1 MAPVTKARKSETTAT
16 RPSSR
21 DSDPY
26 NNVNIYLHNTQ
37 CLDTTT
43 ITPAL
48 DHYVD
53 DSDRYSYTSLKR
65 KRSLSP
71 PSTPLL
77 PAGMESD
84 SSSTCGFLKLSP
96 VHKAPLPMAL
106 TIEVPPGHQ
115 GPLVVNLDINSL
127 LAQAQ
132 SQIRPLPSYLFPRSQ
147 SCADSGYSSTSSVVS
162 EVSKPSIPSK
172 RSFLDL
178 PAEIRNQI
186 YRLAFV
192 SEEKLDFAYPS
203 NFSRSS
209 SLLQTCR
216 QVHEEGRSILY
227 SENTFYFQRRKK
239 EQSSRWTTNVFEIGY
254 KDIRFFL
261 RSIGLANVSLLR
273 RVMIMFEDA
282 QPSMNTQLKD
292 ADERRFTNDDDL
304 MDILRVLG
312 DHTML
317 KTLDLCFQGRRMFYN
332 KDESRF
338 IELLTRIKADQVKCI
353 NNPDTPFS
361 NWKGLSKI
369 ALADAGR
376 LVHEMTRRVTIF
388 R

>member
-1 MAPVTKARKSETTAT
+1 MAPVAKARKTTAT
-16 RPSSR
+16 ATKPSSR
-21 DSDPY
+21 DNDSYDHANISLRNMQSLDSATTPPDLDPY
-26 NNVNIYLHNTQ
+26 
-37 CLDTTT
+37 
-43 ITPAL
+43 
-48 DHYVD
+48 VD
-53 DSDRYSYTSLKR
+53 ESDRYSYTSLKR
-65 KRSLSP
+65 KRSLSSP
-71 PSTPLL
+71 CTPLL
-77 PAGMESD
+77 SAGKDSD
-84 SSSTCGFLKLSP
+84 CSSSCGILELSP
-96 VHKAPLPMAL
+96 RHKDPLPMAL
-106 TIEVPPGHQ
+106 TIEVPPGHE
-115 GPLVVNLDINSL
+115 GPLVVNIDINSL

-132 SQIRPLPSYLFPRSQ
+132 SQIRPLPTCLSPGSQ
-147 SCADSGYSSTSSVVS
+147 SCADSGYSSTSSVTS
-162 EVSKPSIPSK
+162 EISKPNTTSR

-178 PAEIRNQI
+178 PAEIRNQV

-192 SEEKLDFAYPS
+192 SEEKLDFAYPN

-239 EQSSRWTTNVFEIGY
+239 EQAVRWSTDVYEIGY

-273 RVMIMFEDA
+273 RLIVMFEDA
-282 QPSMNTQLKD
+282 QPSMNTHLKD

-304 MDILRVLG
+304 MDTLRVLG

-361 NWKGLSKI
+361 NWKGLAKI
-369 ALADAGR
+369 ASADAGR

>member
-1 MAPVTKARKSETTAT
+1 MAPVTKARKTENTLT

-26 NNVNIYLHNTQ
+26 NHVNIYPHNTQ
-37 CLDTTT
+37 SMDTTT
-43 ITPAL
+43 INPAL
-48 DHYVD
+48 DHHVD

-77 PAGMESD
+77 PAGVDSE

-96 VHKAPLPMAL
+96 VHKDPLPMAL
-106 TIEVPPGHQ
+106 TIEVPPGHE
-115 GPLVVNLDINSL
+115 GPLVVNIDINSL

-132 SQIRPLPSYLFPRSQ
+132 SQIRPLPSYISPRSQ
-147 SCADSGYSSTSSVVS
+147 SCADSGYSSTSSVAS
-162 EVSKPSIPSK
+162 EISKPNTTSK

-192 SEEKLDFAYPS
+192 TEEKLDFAYPS

-209 SLLQTCR
+209 SFLQTCR

-239 EQSSRWTTNVFEIGY
+239 EQSARWTTDVFEIGY

-273 RVMIMFEDA
+273 RVIIMFEDA
-282 QPSMNTQLKD
+282 QPSMNTHLKD

-304 MDILRVLG
+304 MDTLRVLG

-353 NNPDTPFS
+353 NNPETPFS
-361 NWKGLSKI
+361 NWKGLSKV
-369 ALADAGR
+369 ASADAGR
-376 LVHEMTRRVTIF
+376 LIHEMTRRVTIF

>member
-1 MAPVTKARKSETTAT
+1 MAPVTKARKTTAT
-16 RPSSR
+16 ATKPSSR
-21 DSDPY
+21 
-26 NNVNIYLHNTQ
+26 NNDLYDHTNT
-37 CLDTTT
+37 CLRNMHSLDTTVV
-43 ITPAL
+43 TPVL
-48 DHYVD
+48 DPYVD
-53 DSDRYSYTSLKR
+53 DRHHYSYTSLKR
-65 KRSLSP
+65 KRSLSSP
-71 PSTPLL
+71 CSSLL
-77 PAGMESD
+77 PAGVDNDAISD
-84 SSSTCGFLKLSP
+84 CGFLELSP
-96 VHKAPLPMAL
+96 MHKDPLPTTL
-106 TIEVPPGHQ
+106 TIEVPPGHE
-115 GPLVVNLDINSL
+115 GPLVVNIDINSL

-132 SQIRPLPSYLFPRSQ
+132 SQTRLLPTCLSPRSQ
-147 SCADSGYSSTSSVVS
+147 SCADSGYSSTSSDTS
-162 EVSKPSIPSK
+162 DISKPNTTSK

-186 YRLAFV
+186 YRLALV

-216 QVHEEGRSILY
+216 QVHEEGRTILY

-239 EQSSRWTTNVFEIGY
+239 ERAVRWTTDVYEIGY

-273 RVMIMFEDA
+273 RLIVMFEDA
-282 QPSMNTQLKD
+282 QPSMNTHLKD

-304 MDILRVLG
+304 MDTLRVLG
-312 DHTML
+312 DHAML

-338 IELLTRIKADQVKCI
+338 IETLTRIKADQVKCI
-353 NNPDTPFS
+353 NNPETPFS

-369 ALADAGR
+369 ASADAGR
-376 LVHEMTRRVTIF
+376 LVHEMTRQVTIF

>member
-1 MAPVTKARKSETTAT
+1 MAPVTKARKTTAT
-16 RPSSR
+16 STKPSSR
-21 DSDPY
+21 DNDLY
-26 NNVNIYLHNTQ
+26 DHTNT
-37 CLDTTT
+37 CLRNMYSMDTTI
-43 ITPAL
+43 ITPVL
-48 DHYVD
+48 DPYVD
-53 DSDRYSYTSLKR
+53 DSDHYSYTSLKR
-65 KRSLSP
+65 KRSLS
-71 PSTPLL
+71 SSCSPLL
-77 PAGMESD
+77 LAGLDND
-84 SSSTCGFLKLSP
+84 SSTNCGFLELSP
-96 VHKAPLPMAL
+96 MHKDPLPMAL
-106 TIEVPPGHQ
+106 TIEVPPGHE
-115 GPLVVNLDINSL
+115 GPFVVNLDIKSL

-132 SQIRPLPSYLFPRSQ
+132 SQTRLLPTCLSPRSQ
-147 SCADSGYSSTSSVVS
+147 SCADSGYSSTSSDTS
-162 EVSKPSIPSK
+162 EISKPNTTSK

-186 YRLAFV
+186 YRLTFV
-192 SEEKLDFAYPS
+192 SQEKLDFAYPD

-216 QVHEEGRSILY
+216 QVHEEGRTILY

-239 EQSSRWTTNVFEIGY
+239 ERAVRWTTDVYEIGY

-273 RVMIMFEDA
+273 RLIVMFEDA
-282 QPSMNTQLKD
+282 QPSMNTHLKD

-304 MDILRVLG
+304 MDTLRVLG

-353 NNPDTPFS
+353 NNPETPFS

-369 ALADAGR
+369 ASADAGR
-376 LVHEMTRRVTIF
+376 LVHEMTRQVTIF

>member
-1 MAPVTKARKSETTAT
+1 MAPVTKARKTQGTVT

-21 DSDPY
+21 DSHAY
-26 NNVNIYLHNTQ
+26 NLQDTNQSTTKPILDLYIHGRDQYCNT
-37 CLDTTT
+37 
-43 ITPAL
+43 
-48 DHYVD
+48 
-53 DSDRYSYTSLKR
+53 LKR
-65 KRSLSP
+65 KRSVSP
-71 PSTPLL
+71 PSSPRSST
-77 PAGMESD
+77 GIDND
-84 SSSTCGFLKLSP
+84 SASTCGFFEP
-96 VHKAPLPMAL
+96 GPAHRDPLPMAL
-106 TIEVPPGHQ
+106 TVEVPPGHE
-115 GPLVVNLDINSL
+115 GPLVVDLDIKSL

-132 SQIRPLPSYLFPRSQ
+132 SLTRPLPVCLSPRST
-147 SCADSGYSSTSSVVS
+147 SCADSGYSSTSSVTS
-162 EVSKPSIPSK
+162 EISKPGTASK

-192 SEEKLDFAYPS
+192 SNEKLDFAYPN

-239 EQSSRWTTNVFEIGY
+239 EQAVRWSTDVREIGY
-254 KDIRFFL
+254 QDIRFFL
-261 RSIGLANVSLLR
+261 KSIGLANVSLLR
-273 RVMIMFEDA
+273 RLVIMFEDA
-282 QPSMNTQLKD
+282 QPSMNTHLKD
-292 ADERRFTNDDDL
+292 ADERRFTNDHDL
-304 MDILRVLG
+304 MDTLRILG

-317 KTLDLCFQGRRMFYN
+317 KSLDLCFQGRRMFYN
-332 KDESRF
+332 KDETQF
-338 IELLTRIKADQVKCI
+338 IERLTRIKADQVRCI

-369 ALADAGR
+369 ASADAGR
-376 LVHEMTRRVTIF
+376 LIHEMTRPVTIF

>member
-1 MAPVTKARKSETTAT
+1 MAPVSKARKTKATAAK
-16 RPSSR
+16 PSSR
-21 DSDPY
+21 DNDSY
-26 NNVNIYLHNTQ
+26 NHTNICLHNTQ
-37 CLDTTT
+37 SLDSTTV
-43 ITPAL
+43 TPTL
-48 DHYVD
+48 DPYVD

-65 KRSLSP
+65 KRLPSLP
-71 PSTPLL
+71 NIPLL
-77 PAGMESD
+77 PVGMESD
-84 SSSTCGFLKLSP
+84 SSSSCGFLELSP
-96 VHKAPLPMAL
+96 THKDPLPMSL
-106 TIEVPPGHQ
+106 TIEVPPGHE

-132 SQIRPLPSYLFPRSQ
+132 SQIRLLPTSLSHRSQ
-147 SCADSGYSSTSSVVS
+147 SCADSGYSSTSSVTS
-162 EVSKPSIPSK
+162 EISKPNTTSQ

-192 SEEKLDFAYPS
+192 SEEKLDFAHPC

-239 EQSSRWTTNVFEIGY
+239 EQAVPWSTNVYEIGY

-273 RVMIMFEDA
+273 RLIIMFEDA
-282 QPSMNTQLKD
+282 QPSMNTHLKD

-304 MDILRVLG
+304 MDTLRVLG

-332 KDESRF
+332 RDESRF
-338 IELLTRIKADQVKCI
+338 IELLTRIRADQVKCI
-353 NNPDTPFS
+353 NNPETPFS

-369 ALADAGR
+369 APADAGR

>member
-1 MAPVTKARKSETTAT
+1 MAPVTKARKTETTAT

-26 NNVNIYLHNTQ
+26 NNVDIYLHNTQ
-37 CLDTTT
+37 CLDTNT

-84 SSSTCGFLKLSP
+84 SSSTCGVLKLSP
-96 VHKAPLPMAL
+96 VHKDPLPMAL
-106 TIEVPPGHQ
+106 TIEVPPGHE
-115 GPLVVNLDINSL
+115 GPLVVNLDIDTL
-127 LAQAQ
+127 LAQAR
-132 SQIRPLPSYLFPRSQ
+132 SQICPLLSGLFPRSQ

-162 EVSKPSIPSK
+162 EVSKPNTPSK

-273 RVMIMFEDA
+273 HVMIMFEDA
-282 QPSMNTQLKD
+282 QPSMNTHLKD
-292 ADERRFTNDDDL
+292 ADERRFTNDDEL
-304 MDILRVLG
+304 IDILRVLG